1 MKKLIILFFV
11 LIGSV
16 YADIGEITA
25 INGKAV
31 IVRNDTKIPIKEH
44 TKIEEKDIIK
54 TYKNTK
60 LQIIFK
66 DHTVIS
72 LGQKTIFKIEEYLF
86 SQTKP
91 KARFNISK
99 GLFKSI
105 TGKIGKIA
113 PQNFKLKTQNAT
125 IGVRGTTIIGEVSKE
140 IDMIICSSGKI
151 VVTSLDNE
159 VSVNMGEKTIVKR
172 GYKPTPAVKVSKED
186 ISKID
191 MKTEPVYKIST
202 QQTTSMEKKK
212 EDIKVIKTDEKE
224 QVNEVAEIK
233 DQWGDWNK
241 EDLISEDIED
251 ESNSPEEE
259 QNDPKMLEA
268 LQDLRDR
275 AGSSNPTYSGKVSG
289 FVDNPLN
296 QISQNNNHINLNF
309 DLGQGTMNG
318 DIGFTAGSE
327 QWSADVQN
335 GTVDQRGQ
343 FDFGLEN
350 KTDKLNGSGDGML
363 SGKELQNADGSFKLK
378 NEITNK
384 QAFGTF
390 HADKN

>member
-25 INGKAV
+25 INGKAFLIREDV
-31 IVRNDTKIPIKEH
+31 QIPIKEH
-44 TKIEEKDIIK
+44 TKLEEKDIIK
-54 TYKNTK
+54 TMKNSK
-60 LQIIFK
+60 LQIVFK
-66 DHTVIS
+66 DYTVIS
-72 LGQKTIFKIEEYLF
+72 LGQKTVFKIEEYLF

-91 KARFNISK
+91 KAKFNISK

-105 TGKIGKIA
+105 TGKIGHIA

-125 IGVRGTTIIGEVSKE
+125 IGVRGTTIIGEISKE
-140 IDMIICSSGKI
+140 IDTIICSSGKI
-151 VVTSLDNE
+151 VVTSLNKE
-159 VSVNMGEKTIVKR
+159 VAVDMGEKTIVRR
-172 GYKPTPAVKVSKED
+172 GYKPTAAVKVSKEI

-191 MKTEPVYKIST
+191 KDINPVKKSST
-202 QQTTSMEKKK
+202 TQKP
-212 EDIKVIKTDEKE
+212 VIEKE
-224 QVNEVAEIK
+224 KVEEVSEIK

-241 EDLISEDIED
+241 EDAITKDLENGSNLPQED
-251 ESNSPEEE
+251 ES
-259 QNDPKMLEA
+259 QALED
-268 LQDLRDR
+268 LQELRNR
-275 AGSSNPTYSGKVSG
+275 AGSNNPTYSGKVSG

-296 QISQNNNHINLNF
+296 QISQNDNHINLNF
-309 DLGQGTMNG
+309 DLGQGTMSG
-318 DIGFTAGSE
+318 DMGFTAANE
-327 QWSADVQN
+327 QWSSEIKN

-350 KTDKLNGSGDGML
+350 KTDRLNGSGNGML
-363 SGKELQNADGSFKLK
+363 SGKELQNADGSFQLK
-378 NEITNK
+378 NETTNQ

>member
-1 MKKLIILFFV
+1 MKRLTILF
-11 LIGSV
+11 LLLLSSV

-25 INGKAV
+25 VNGKAILIRDKV
-31 IVRNDTKIPIKEH
+31 EIPIKQH
-44 TKIEEKDIIK
+44 IKIEEKDIIK
-54 TYKNTK
+54 TMKNSK

-66 DHTVIS
+66 DQTVIS
-72 LGQKTIFKIEEYLF
+72 LGQKTTFKIDEYLF

-91 KARFNISK
+91 KAKFNISK

-125 IGVRGTTIIGEVSKE
+125 IGVRGTTIIGEVSKDLDT
-140 IDMIICSSGKI
+140 IMCSSGKI
-151 VVTSLDNE
+151 IVTSFGSKVAVD
-159 VSVNMGEKTIVKR
+159 MGEKTIVRR
-172 GYKPTPAVKVSKED
+172 GYKPTAAVKVSKEV

-191 MKTEPVYKIST
+191 KDINPEKESLTIQEPVIAN
-202 QQTTSMEKKK
+202 EKF
-212 EDIKVIKTDEKE
+212 DE
-224 QVNEVAEIK
+224 VSEIK

-241 EDLISEDIED
+241 EDLISEDLE
-251 ESNSPEEE
+251 EEPNSPEEE
-259 QNDPKMLEA
+259 QNEPQMLEA

-275 AGSSNPTYSGKVSG
+275 TGSSNPTYSGKVSG
-289 FVDNPLN
+289 FVDTPFN
-296 QISQNNNHINLNF
+296 QISKNNNHIDLNF
-309 DLGQGTMNG
+309 DLGQGTMSG

-327 QWSADVQN
+327 QWNADIQN

-350 KTDKLNGSGDGML
+350 KTDTLNGSGNGML
-363 SGKELQNADGSFKLK
+363 SGKELQNADGSLQLQ
-378 NEITNK
+378 NETTNK